1 MQKSAPTLSRILIA
15 VGFALSCFLL
25 LLFLWVSFGGPVPLK
40 PESYRINAYFPEAT
54 QLATESDVRIGGV
67 SVGTVKSV
75 DLAPVDKQ
83 INGED
88 TSKAE
93 IEIEPSSRRSQATR
107 GRSCGR
113 RPCSGRPTS
122 S

>member
-1 MQKSAPTLSRILIA
+1 MQKSAPSIGRILIA

-40 PESYRINAYFPEAT
+40 AESYRIDAYFPEAT

-67 SVGTVKSV
+67 SVGKVKSV

-83 INGED
+83 VDGQD
-88 TSKAE
+88 TSVVEME
-93 IEIEPSSRRSQATR
+93 IDPEFAPISSDARAILRQKTLL
-107 GRSCGR
+107 G
-113 RPCSGRPTS
+113 
-122 S
+122 